1 MITGKPMRAS
11 NPLDKVGFGKMSRT
25 VRREKTRSV
34 TRLAAHLNSSLASAG
49 FKAAV
54 TNGGKR

>member
-1 MITGKPMRAS
+1 MITGKPMHAS
-11 NPLDKVGFGKMSRT
+11 NPLDEVGFGKMSRT

-34 TRLAAHLNSSLASAG
+34 TRLAAHLNCSLASAG

-54 TNGGKR
+54 TNGAKR